1 MKKEKTIHKILA
13 ACLCF
18 SIGIGSCGCKKKGQ
32 KKQTEVKASDPYF
45 NTEVHE
51 LKVPVN
57 ETKEISENFCTSLE
71 FLGNQILVTYNL
83 SYVQP
88 KDYDPFRDTSE
99 YYKMGTCIFDLE
111 GNLISNKSGSFFEGE
126 LPRNYAQDSEGNS
139 FGLNASYDPQTGCP
153 THSITVS
160 DSSGNYIK
168 TMVPQIP
175 EALEWLMFNTITVL
189 PDGKIILVS
198 SDLAGEE
205 YCAFDEQ
212 GKYLFSLNSLDRI
225 PMGSVFCSD
234 GKCYVMTRGTDPEM
248 VFQLNEVDMSNGA
261 IKKGKEIKNS
271 ISNYESMAVGE
282 DGIYVTSENGICKL
296 NLSTCEMEEILNWN
310 QTDLN
315 QVLVSSIRCYPISE
329 DEIYAMSLEYD
340 KDMNTKEYVIH
351 FQRAESNPHAG
362 KKILSVGGMAI
373 PMSFYDYA
381 YEYNADP
388 SHKARIT
395 TIDYMGEIDYS
406 DAENSLN
413 SFVDKMRLDLLSG
426 NGPDILLNVSTYGEF
441 ASEDMFV
448 DLNKFID
455 GEEGIDRSLYF
466 DNILRASQTDGKLF
480 CAPISFMFYG
490 YVVNT
495 DMLDV
500 RSDWTMDEFEK
511 AADSLSDISSLMP
524 ETSKA
529 DMLHYFMGS
538 DYNRYMDNE
547 KKETHFLCDDMKR
560 VLPVA
565 DKYGAENPKPL
576 SYENSRWEFTG
587 DGYYG
592 IDCYDPNLAQDGL
605 EARFYNGGIAMYPT
619 QVCTAE
625 AYAYL
630 SGLAGG
636 KARFVGNPS
645 VNGQGIT
652 AYCTFSMSIV
662 SSSSFQEEAWDII
675 RGFYSKEAQM
685 SIATNNYGGF
695 EVQAFPMR
703 RDVFESVG
711 KETIEHVNLA
721 HESWLRDSADPEME
735 IDFIYFPAKEGLYE
749 ELLETVESIHVTP
762 CIDGAIQG
770 IIDEEAAAYFAGARS
785 EEEVLKTIDNR
796 ARQVIQER

>member
-1 MKKEKTIHKILA
+1 MKKGKMIHKILA

-18 SIGIGSCGCKKKGQ
+18 SIGIGSYGCKKKGE

-51 LKVPVN
+51 LSVPVD
-57 ETKEISENFCTSLE
+57 ETKKISEKYYTSLE
-71 FLGNQILVTYNL
+71 YMGSQVVLTYNL

-88 KDYDPFRDTSE
+88 KDYDPFKDTE
-99 YYKMGTCIFDLE
+99 DYYQMGTCVFDLS
-111 GNLISNKSGSFFEGE
+111 GNLISNKTGSFFESQ
-126 LPRNYAQDSEGNS
+126 LPCNYAQDKEGNTL
-139 FGLNASYDPQTGCP
+139 GLISGYDMQTGDP
-153 THSITVS
+153 TCSISVT
-160 DSSGNYIK
+160 DSSGKYIR
-168 TMVPQIP
+168 TVVPQIP
-175 EALEWLMFNTITVL
+175 ESLGWIMFSRIMAL
-189 PDGKIILVS
+189 PDGKMILS
-198 SDLAGEE
+198 SFDLTGEE

-225 PMGSVFCSD
+225 PAGSVFCSD
-234 GKCYVMTRGTDPEM
+234 GKYYVLTRGTDPEA
-248 VFQLNEVDMSNGA
+248 VLQVNEVDMSNGA
-261 IKKGKEIKNS
+261 IQKGRDIKTS
-271 ISNYESMAVGE
+271 ISNFDSMAVGE
-282 DGIYVTSENGICKL
+282 DGVYVTSENGICKL
-296 NLSTCEMEEILNWN
+296 NISTCEMEEILNWN

-315 QVLVSSIRCYPISE
+315 QVLVSSIWCYPKNE
-329 DEIYAMSLEYD
+329 DEIYAVAMQYD
-340 KDMNTKEYVIH
+340 KTMNNTAYVIH
-351 FQRAESNPHAG
+351 LQRAESNPHAG
-362 KKILSVGGMAI
+362 KKILSVGGMGI
-373 PMSFYDYA
+373 PLCFYDYV

-413 SFVDKMRLDLLSG
+413 SFADKMRLDLISG
-426 NGPDILLNVSTYGEF
+426 NGPDILLNVSTYNEF

-455 GEEGIDRSLYF
+455 GEEGIDRSEYF
-466 DNILRASQTDGKLF
+466 DNILRASETDGKLF

-490 YVVNT
+490 YIVNT

-500 RSDWTMDEFEK
+500 RSNWTMDEFEK
-511 AADSLSDISSLMP
+511 AADSLPDISSLMP
-524 ETSKA
+524 ETSKS
-529 DMLHYFMGS
+529 DMLHYFMGI
-538 DYNRYMDNE
+538 DYNRYIDNE

-560 VLPVA
+560 ALPAA
-565 DKYGAENPKPL
+565 DKYGYEKPEDV
-576 SYENSRWEFTG
+576 SYEDPRWEFVG
-587 DGYYG
+587 EGYYG

-605 EARFYNGGIAMYPT
+605 EARFHNGVIAMYPT

-625 AYAYL
+625 DYAFL

-636 KARFVGNPS
+636 SARFVGYPS
-645 VNGQGIT
+645 INGDGIP

-675 RGFYSKEAQM
+675 RGFYSEEAQM

-695 EVQAFPMR
+695 EVQAFPMK

-711 KETIEHVNLA
+711 KETIEHVKLA
-721 HESWLRDSADPEME
+721 HESWLRDSADPIME

-749 ELLETVESIHVTP
+749 ELLETVESIHVKAS
-762 CIDGAIQG
+762 IDGAIQG
-770 IIDEEAAAYFAGARS
+770 IINEETAAYFAGSRN